1 MSGFSDHIVYKPK
14 NGNALVK
21 SGRTTIYNSPGNQA
35 FYAARDTYL
44 IDTTWIY
51 KMSWENN
58 TDATQTY
65 SLKYTTG
72 LKVTVGSEVSAS
84 VGMGAAYEGLSI
96 SMDISTKVFSST
108 ETTSGVEKTI
118 TLNIPPKSRLTFY
131 QRKYR
136 FRDTMFFVL
145 DAWNEEWNAGSWGGY
160 TITRKECEVEIMSE
174 DYLTTDIVLDSSS
187 AGTMTVPTVSRSDPS
202 NIEGRRLTRKRENLT
217 EWAKDDLSRMGL

>member
-1 MSGFSDHIVYKPK
+1 MISHPVVGAPLSHFTTLRISFHQAFFFHHHGQSSGFSDHVVYKPK

-21 SGRTTIYNSPGNQA
+21 SGRTTIYYSQDNQA

-58 TDATQTY
+58 TDATQSY

-72 LKVTVGSEVSAS
+72 LKVIAS

-96 SMDISTKVFSST
+96 SMDVSTKVLSS
-108 ETTSGVEKTI
+108 VEKMI

-131 QRKYR
+131 QRKCR

-145 DAWNEEWNAGSWGGY
+145 DAWNTEWNAGSWGGY
-160 TITRKECEVEIMSE
+160 DATRKECEVEIMSE
-174 DYLTTDIVLDSSS
+174 DYLTTDIVLDSST
-187 AGTMTVPTVSRSDPS
+187 AGTMTADSF
-202 NIEGRRLTRKRENLT
+202 
-217 EWAKDDLSRMGL
+217 